1 MAAKKKI
8 TKKKAAKKRGRRGG
22 VQFLTPAKQKRF
34 FQAINNNCTIR
45 AACALAGMATST
57 FYKYQEEHRAG
68 TCDPKIS
75 EFMEQIERQRA
86 EAQERLL
93 GYVERDAAADGGH
106 KPAQWILERRHDM
119 IATVKQ
125 EVSGPN
131 GGAIKHEVNDAKERL
146 LAKLAGLAARIEQ
159 DDVS

>member
-1 MAAKKKI
+1 MAAKKKV
-8 TKKKAAKKRGRRGG
+8 KKKPGRRGG
-22 VQFLTPAKQKRF
+22 IKFLTPAKQKRF

-57 FYKYQEEHRAG
+57 FYKYQEEHKNG
-68 TCDPKIS
+68 TCDPEIS
-75 EFMEQIERQRA
+75 EFMNKIEEQRA
-86 EAQERLL
+86 EAQQRLL
-93 GYVERDAAADGGH
+93 GYVERDAAIEGGH

-119 IATVKQ
+119 ITTVRQ
-125 EVSGPN
+125 ELSGPE
-131 GGAIKHEVNDAKERL
+131 GGPIKHEVTDAKERL

>member
-1 MAAKKKI
+1 MI
-8 TKKKAAKKRGRRGG
+8 LLLQQMQIGRNAD
-22 VQFLTPAKQKRF
+22 LTQVRVAQLQNF
-34 FQAINNNCTIR
+34 
-45 AACALAGMATST
+45 
-57 FYKYQEEHRAG
+57 
-68 TCDPKIS
+68 S

-86 EAQERLL
+86 EAQERRL
-93 GYVERDAAADGGH
+93 GDVERDAAADGGH